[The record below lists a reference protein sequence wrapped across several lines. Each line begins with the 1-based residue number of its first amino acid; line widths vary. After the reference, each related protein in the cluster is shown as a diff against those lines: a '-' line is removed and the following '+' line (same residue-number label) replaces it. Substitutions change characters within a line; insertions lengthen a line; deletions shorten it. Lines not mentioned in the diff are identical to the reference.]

1 MSTLK
6 NLPVSLPFAPI
17 SPGVDAASIAL
28 SFLPHLSS
36 VESQHFL
43 LSAIWRDLSALTGL
57 LSKICSRTDILTV
70 WYLNANT
77 GSKTTNFQLAE
88 SSALVFTAGLV
99 CWIRAIFSSEVGVR
113 LFLAI
118 ISLVPGEDRKWG
130 FWLLRRILDGL
141 EGEGSVDTLEPET
154 DIVNSDV
161 KVQEN
166 EQKESHVDCVIVGA
180 GQVGLDV
187 AQRLEVLGVVDYV
200 AQEKNAEVGENWKNR
215 YDHCKC
221 KPKSLRRCCVNNM
234 LIEGPQCIYHE
245 KPVSVLCNVM

>member
-28 SFLPHLSS
+28 SVLPHLSS
-36 VESQHFL
+36 VQSQYFL
-43 LSAIWRDLSALTGL
+43 LSAIWRDLSALIGI
-57 LSKICSRTDILTV
+57 LSKICSRTDIPTV

-77 GSKTTNFQLAE
+77 GSKTTNFQLAG
-88 SSALVFTAGLV
+88 SSAVVFKAGLV
-99 CWIRAIFSSEVGVR
+99 CWIRAIFSFEVGIR
-113 LFLAI
+113 LFLA
-118 ISLVPGEDRKWG
+118 ISLVPGEDRKRG
-130 FWLLRRILDGL
+130 FWLLGRILDGL

-154 DIVNSDV
+154 DILNSDV
-161 KVQEN
+161 KVQES

-187 AQRLEVLGVVDYV
+187 TQRLEVLGVVDYV
-200 AQEKNAEVGENWKNR
+200 PLEKNAEVGENWKNR

-221 KPKSLRRCCVNNM
+221 KLKSPAAVASIIC
-234 LIEGPQCIYHE
+234 
-245 KPVSVLCNVM
+245 